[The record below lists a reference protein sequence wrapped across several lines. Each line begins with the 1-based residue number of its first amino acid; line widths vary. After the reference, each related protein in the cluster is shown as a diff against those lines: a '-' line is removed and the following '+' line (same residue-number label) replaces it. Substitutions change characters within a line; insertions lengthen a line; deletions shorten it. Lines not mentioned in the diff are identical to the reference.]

1 MMAFPLLAKLLA
13 FLLFIPLVNMPSDP
27 YVVVLGI
34 AQDGGYPHAGC
45 QKACCKE
52 LFQSRKKGAMVSC
65 LAIVDPQ
72 TNQRWILDCT
82 PDFPQQ
88 LALLDQVHP
97 RTSKQPLVDGIFL
110 THAHIGHYS
119 GLVHLGREVIGAKS
133 VPVHVMPRMKRFL
146 QTNGPWDQL
155 VELENIRLLD
165 LQADQVI
172 HLNERIKLAPI
183 TVPHRDEYSET
194 VGFRVIGPNNSMLF
208 IPDIDK
214 WEKWDL
220 YIEALVNEVQRSY
233 LDGTF
238 FSEAELPNR
247 SISEIPHP
255 LIEESIQK
263 FIKMPDRVRDSIH
276 FIHLNHTNP
285 ALRTGTSQRKRIHRA
300 GMHVA
305 EEMDT
310 FRL

>member
-1 MMAFPLLAKLLA
+1 MALPFLAKLTA
-13 FLLFIPLVNMPSDP
+13 FLLFIPFVNASTDP

-45 QKACCKE
+45 KKACCKE

-65 LAIVDPQ
+65 LAIVDPE

-88 LALLDQVHP
+88 LAILDQLQP
-97 RTSKQPLVDGIFL
+97 RKDKQPLVDGIFL

-155 VELENIRLLD
+155 VGLKNIHLKD
-165 LQADQVI
+165 LKADQAI
-172 HLNERIKLAPI
+172 QLNERIELVPI
-183 TVPHRDEYSET
+183 IVPHRDEYSET
-194 VGFRVIGPNNSMLF
+194 VGFRIIGPNKSMLF

-220 YIEALVNEVQRSY
+220 YIEALVEDVEHSF

-238 FSEAELPNR
+238 YSEEELPNR

-285 ALRTGTSQRKRIHRA
+285 ALRKGTPQRRRIHRA